1 MAIVLGV
8 LITLG
13 ARRIRPEPLLVELD
27 SAADHDAAAE
37 HDVTAEQDATAEH
50 DVTDDHDLAVDL
62 GAAEREADAPAERM
76 AVELE
81 RLRSTAPP
89 VARRR
94 GRP

>member
-1 MAIVLGV
+1 VV
-8 LITLG
+8 
-13 ARRIRPEPLLVELD
+13 
-27 SAADHDAAAE
+27 
-37 HDVTAEQDATAEH
+37 
-50 DVTDDHDLAVDL
+50 VDL

>member
-13 ARRIRPEPLLVELD
+13 GRRIRPAPLDADVD
-27 SAADHDAAAE
+27 TAADHD
-37 HDVTAEQDATAEH
+37 V
-50 DVTDDHDLAVDL
+50 LVDL
-62 GAAEREADAPAERM
+62 EAAEREADAPAERM
-76 AVELE
+76 AVQLE

-94 GRP
+94 GHP

>member
-1 MAIVLGV
+1 MLGV

-27 SAADHDAAAE
+27 
-37 HDVTAEQDATAEH
+37 ATAEH
-50 DVTDDHDLAVDL
+50 DVTADHDVTAEHDVVVDL